1 MESSGKITNPKEFET
16 MLKNGVAREMQS
28 IYQNLCRSE
37 RRVLK
42 AYFGF
47 LRIKESPATLRDK
60 EVEASPLALQVLWVQ
75 KKNGK
80 PSNDEKQKKEGKER
94 KEGKEGTEGKEGEEG
109 EEKEEEE
116 EEEDD
121 DEEKE
126 YEFAELFNGNE
137 KYDVIPNSVSTIF
150 DYDPENLQKLFA
162 DGRSRRKD
170 EQTSIIRMF
179 QVL

>member
-109 EEKEEEE
+109 EEKEEEAEAEAKE
-116 EEEDD
+116 EYDNKK
-121 DEEKE
+121 KE
-126 YEFAELFNGNE
+126 
-137 KYDVIPNSVSTIF
+137 
-150 DYDPENLQKLFA
+150 
-162 DGRSRRKD
+162 RRKVR
-170 EQTSIIRMF
+170 IRNRKEKKR
-179 QVL
+179 